1 MTLLTH
7 HSLLK
12 LKRVTYVGSGNV
24 SAGTGGSV
32 SPTFPAGI
40 QSGDLIIAQSYHR
53 SSGQTVPTPPS
64 FYSQLFNDVDAG
76 PFTRQY
82 IFSRI
87 ATGAESGSLLI
98 TNSGGGSLHMG
109 KVHVFRGNKTSSF
122 HEGDGL
128 QTANS
133 TIVQHAAIAS
143 RRGALAVCF
152 VGFSDDAPT
161 LGDFTGAVNGT
172 WIERTEDVSTDG
184 DDGLIQLQT
193 AQIQNT
199 GTLSGGQYSIAPSTK
214 VYIARSFAIIPK

>member
-7 HSLLK
+7 HSLVRLK
-12 LKRVTYVGSGNV
+12 KVIYVGSG
-24 SAGTGGSV
+24 SASSGIGGSV
-32 SPTFPAGI
+32 TPSFPAGI
-40 QSGDLIIAQSYHR
+40 QSGDLILVQSYHR
-53 SSGQTVPTPPS
+53 SSGQTVPSAPS
-64 FYSQLFNDVDAG
+64 FYSVLFNDVDAG

-87 ATGAESGSLLI
+87 ATGSESGTLAI

-109 KVHVFRGNKTSSF
+109 RVHVFRGNKTSSF
-122 HEGDGL
+122 KEGDGL
-128 QTANS
+128 QTTNS
-133 TIVQHAAIAS
+133 TIVSHAAIAS

-161 LGDFTGAVNGT
+161 LGAFTGASNGI
-172 WIERTEDVSTDG
+172 WVERTEDTSTDG

-193 AQIQNT
+193 AMVQNT
-199 GTLSGGQYSIAPSTK
+199 GTLSGGTYTTALTK